1 MSCVTCHV
9 CDGKYI
15 WWLQAEDVSLSRD
28 HITLPSQILS
38 TVTTVIKCLHSMLVF
53 SKMTKYF
60 HFQCYSIFYSQGIL
74 GLAPS
79 AVTLDHQTNK
89 M

>member
-1 MSCVTCHV
+1 
-9 CDGKYI
+9 
-15 WWLQAEDVSLSRD
+15 
-28 HITLPSQILS
+28 
-38 TVTTVIKCLHSMLVF
+38 MLGF

-60 HFQCYSIFYSQGIL
+60 HFQCQYIFYSQGIL